1 MDADKIITDGK
12 LDENMFEDPALVY
25 VDLINEQYAETDED
39 IMLGE
44 ASDLHLVDIVLRDD
58 PEVLKVFNE
67 NITYNEVQVLN

>member
-58 PEVLKVFNE
+58 PDILKAFDE
-67 NITYNEVQVLN
+67 ITYNEMQVLK